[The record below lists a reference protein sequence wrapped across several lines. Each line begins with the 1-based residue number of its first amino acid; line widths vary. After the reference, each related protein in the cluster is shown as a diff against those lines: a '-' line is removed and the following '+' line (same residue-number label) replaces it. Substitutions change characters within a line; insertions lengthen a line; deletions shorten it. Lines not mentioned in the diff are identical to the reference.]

1 MVAPHTNGHHDRP
14 ATSSETERPE
24 AARKPATGPHPLE
37 PLLGHLAELRRHAG
51 HYLQATAD
59 SYRLTIRQAL
69 LRGALAALGAV
80 VGVTVLVTSTVL
92 LLSGAAGGLAEAFGG
107 RAWAGQLTV
116 GATVLLLIGL
126 ACWWGLRMATES
138 SRRKTAEKYERRHY
152 EEQAHVD
159 TVAAERARRGQN
171 V

>member
-1 MVAPHTNGHHDRP
+1 
-14 ATSSETERPE
+14 
-24 AARKPATGPHPLE
+24 LE
-37 PLLGHLAELRRHAG
+37 PLLAHLTELRRHAG

-69 LRGALAALGAV
+69 LRGMLGALGAV

-92 LLSGAAGGLAEAFGG
+92 LLRGAAGGLAEAFGG
-107 RAWAGQLTV
+107 RAWAGQLAV
-116 GATVLLLIGL
+116 GTTVLLLTGL
-126 ACWWGLRMATES
+126 ACWWGLRKATEA

-159 TVAAERARRGQN
+159 TDAAERLRREQA